1 MTNTTLT
8 EFDRVLS
15 DLDTARRRAAELAT
29 AAFLAAWDATGI
41 ADGYALIH
49 TPDDDNESRSI
60 TSVASFTLDD
70 DEKIV
75 EVNEGTRIHALATA
89 YRGPLARALEHLPLE
104 ALWETAVA
112 EQTEDRKY
120 GGWQHY
126 ISIAELRAREETN
139 R

>member
-1 MTNTTLT
+1 MTNTIAT

-15 DLDTARRRAAELAT
+15 DLDTARRRAEELAT

-41 ADGYALIH
+41 ADGYAVIH
-49 TPDDDNESRSI
+49 TPSDDNESRSI

-70 DEKIV
+70 DEKII
-75 EVNEGTRIHALATA
+75 EVNEGTRIRALATA
-89 YRGPLARALEHLPLE
+89 YLDPLDRALEHLPME

-112 EQTEDRKY
+112 EQAEDRKC

-126 ISIAELRAREETN
+126 ISIAELRAWEGAN